1 MPADKPG
8 ALLSVVVALSV
19 VVVRAVVRAVVVVFA
34 VVIVGIISPRVK
46 VTVAKVTLACA
57 PISELLFGVIRMMTS
72 TGVVAG
78 LSKL

>member
-1 MPADKPG
+1 MIASNEKDRKAKMPADKPG
-8 ALLSVVVALSV
+8 AL
-19 VVVRAVVRAVVVVFA
+19 AVVVVC
-34 VVIVGIISPRVK
+34 VVVGIISPRVK

-78 LSKL
+78 LFKL